1 LLRAQPVVSAAPCLS
16 TTLLFLCSFSLQV
29 LIVHLVVLADAG
41 RISGRWALLGGAL
54 RHHWMVDAVL
64 FAACA
69 SGFRLVSGSVHW
81 MLFAWWVALARA
93 ARA

>member
-29 LIVHLVVLADAG
+29 LIDIVHLVVLADAG

-69 SGFRLVSGSVHW
+69 SGFRLVRGSVH
-81 MLFAWWVALARA
+81 
-93 ARA
+93 